1 MIFLEGLKL
10 WDKKDWMLFWS
21 SIFVF
26 FMLTLLLFVYQKKY
40 TTSVQVG
47 IIAFSLGTI
56 LFLFFM

>member
-40 TTSVQVG
+40 TTAVQVG